1 MSRIFALTKIIL
13 KSSGEYLMGPAS
25 NKKQKRAAKSRGPWG
40 TIILFL
46 ALFAITGFSL
56 GMSAFSISLLAVNA
70 QVVPELV
77 TLASPFAFIFLWIFT
92 MTIVISTFFLSNDTQ
107 TFLPLPVKPSEIF
120 FARFMS
126 CLFSTYLLEFL
137 FLLPIFIGFNVAVEP
152 FWTVY
157 IYQLFLFLA
166 LPLLPLAITF
176 LLAMLIAKVFNI
188 AKHRDLFNVIM
199 AAVMV
204 GIILVMQFTLQSPAM
219 GDPNDPNLI
228 ADLLKDAVSQ
238 MGGLAY
244 ILQFPRDAMI
254 EAGTNGLFGLVVFLF
269 FSAAIFMFAFYIAEK
284 NYLKIML
291 DSDVSK
297 GKKRGK
303 ANLDKEML
311 KEQKVSSPFFSLVI
325 KEWRTIM
332 RSPNYVFQLVVPPIL
347 VLVIYGVTFGVMFT
361 SGAEGMPELSID
373 QLIAMAQSFVT
384 NDRGGLVLLMT
395 GISLFIASM
404 SQVSAT
410 AISREGRNAYLMR
423 VIPQKPVDQIRA
435 KIFLGISISSVILL
449 VLYVSV
455 AIVLQ
460 IPLFTFIQI
469 IIPSFIALILANYL
483 MVLVDV
489 KSPMLVWEN
498 ELAPVKQNKT
508 VFFGMLICWA
518 LAIVFTIGGIFLLTA
533 TFPVFYAFAAVS
545 VLCALGVY
553 LIERAIQKKGSAIL
567 NSIE

>member
-1 MSRIFALTKIIL
+1 MSRIFALTKVIL
-13 KSSGEYLMGPAS
+13 KSSGEYLMGPVS
-25 NKKQKRAAKSRGPWG
+25 NKKQKRAAKSRGPWV
-40 TIILFL
+40 TILLFL
-46 ALFAITGFSL
+46 ALFAMTGFSL
-56 GMSAFSISLLAVNA
+56 GMSAYSVTLLASNA
-70 QVVPELV
+70 GAVAELV
-77 TLASPFAFIFLWIFT
+77 TLAAPFAFIFLWIFT

-137 FLLPIFIGFNVAVEP
+137 FLLPIFIGFNVAVQP

-188 AKHRDLFNVIM
+188 AKHRDLFNVVM

-204 GIILVMQFTLQSPAM
+204 VIILIMQFTLQSPAM
-219 GDPNDPNLI
+219 DDPNDPNLI
-228 ADLLKDAVSQ
+228 GDLLRDAVSQ

-244 ILQFPRDAMI
+244 LLQFPRDAMI
-254 EAGTNGLFGLVVFLF
+254 EAGANGLFGLVVFLF
-269 FSAAIFMFAFYIAEK
+269 FSAAIFMFAFYIAER
-284 NYLKIML
+284 NYLKILL

-303 ANLDKEML
+303 VNLDKEML
-311 KEQKVSSPFFSLVI
+311 KEQKASSPFFSLVI

-347 VLVIYGVTFGVMFT
+347 VLVIYGVTFGALFV
-361 SGAEGMPELSID
+361 SGAEGMPEISFD
-373 QLIAMAQSFVT
+373 QLVGLAQAFVT
-384 NDRGGLVLLMT
+384 NERGGLVLLMT
-395 GISLFIASM
+395 GVSLFIASM
-404 SQVSAT
+404 SQISAT
-410 AISREGRNAYLMR
+410 AISREGKNAYLMR
-423 VIPQKPVDQIRA
+423 VIPPKPVDQIRA
-435 KIFLGISISSVILL
+435 KIFLGII
-449 VLYVSV
+449 V
-455 AIVLQ
+455 AIVTLLVFYVSIGILVQ
-460 IPLFTFIQI
+460 IPFFTFIQL
-469 IIPSFIALILANYL
+469 IIPSFFALILANYL
-483 MVLVDV
+483 MVLVDM

-508 VFFGMLICWA
+508 VFFGMLICW
-518 LAIVFTIGGIFLLTA
+518 VFAAVFIIGGAFLLSIN
-533 TFPVFYAFAAVS
+533 FPVFYAFAAVS
-545 VLCALGVY
+545 VLCALGIY
-553 LIERAIQKKGSAIL
+553 LIERSIQKKGSAFL